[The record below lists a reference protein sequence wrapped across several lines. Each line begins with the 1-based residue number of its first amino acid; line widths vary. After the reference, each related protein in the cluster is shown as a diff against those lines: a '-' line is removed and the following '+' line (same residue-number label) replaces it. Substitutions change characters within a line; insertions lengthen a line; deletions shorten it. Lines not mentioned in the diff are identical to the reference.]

1 MKFFIRN
8 WYRLGAIVLVIWLG
22 GLLVCRPA
30 LSPVQQLLIF
40 NLLALLAHQFEEYQL
55 PGGAPLI
62 INRVIYNE
70 TKLADRY
77 PGNALSICVVNTSAW
92 ILYLLSIC
100 FYRVYW
106 LGLGLIFF
114 SLFQILGHVLEM
126 NIKLHTWYNPGMATT
141 ILLFLPVGW
150 RYIAIVARQHLVS
163 GWDWLFGVLVLLACV
178 IVTIILPVQLLKD
191 KETKYVIDPWQV
203 RRCQQVLAFAKIGG
217 SSK

>member
-1 MKFFIRN
+1 MRFFIRN
-8 WYRLGAIVLVIWLG
+8 WYRLGAIVLVIWACS
-22 GLLVCRPA
+22 LLVCRPA
-30 LSPVQQLLIF
+30 LPPVQRLLIF

-62 INRVIYNE
+62 INRVVYNE
-70 TKLADRY
+70 TSLADHY

-141 ILLFLPVGW
+141 ILLFLPLGW
-150 RYIAIVARQHLVS
+150 RYIDLVASQHLVS
-163 GWDWLFGVLVLLACV
+163 GWDWLYGVLVLLACV
-178 IVTIILPVQLLKD
+178 IITIILPVQLLKD
-191 KETKYVIDPWQV
+191 KETKYVIDHWQV
-203 RRCQQVLAFAKIGG
+203 RRCQQVLDFAKVGR
-217 SSK
+217 K